1 MNMKLSLDALL
12 VLDAIDNH
20 GSFAAAADALFRVPS
35 AVTYTVQKL
44 EQSLGVQI
52 YDRSGHR
59 ARLTPAGERLL
70 KDGRHL
76 LDAARQ
82 LELRVSKQAQGW
94 EHQLR
99 IVIGDLV
106 DFGQV
111 IPLIAEFDQLAS
123 ATRLI
128 FRSEIFGGTWDAL
141 YDDRAD
147 LVIGAPNMPPPGDYF
162 TRTIGSYDFVL
173 VVAAGHPLAA
183 EDKPLPPHVLRQH
196 RAVAIGDT
204 SRRLQPRTGG
214 LLDGQDVLTVHSS
227 LAKLDVI
234 LAGLGS
240 GYLPRSMVGPYLASG
255 DLVAKEVAEDSPDHQ
270 MCFAWK
276 QAQPGKALQWF
287 IQRLEQAVEAG
298 ELRP

>member
-1 MNMKLSLDALL
+1 M
-12 VLDAIDNH
+12 
-20 GSFAAAADALFRVPS
+20 
-35 AVTYTVQKL
+35 
-44 EQSLGVQI
+44 
-52 YDRSGHR
+52 
-59 ARLTPAGERLL
+59 
-70 KDGRHL
+70 
-76 LDAARQ
+76 
-82 LELRVSKQAQGW
+82 
-94 EHQLR
+94 
-99 IVIGDLV
+99 IGDLV

-255 DLVAKEVAEDSPDHQ
+255 IWWPRKWPRTVRTTRCALPGSRHSLARRCSGSFSVWSRR
-270 MCFAWK
+270 WK
-276 QAQPGKALQWF
+276 RANSGRETAGV
-287 IQRLEQAVEAG
+287 REEAG
-298 ELRP
+298 WSCVPRADS